1 MCYVSPELMSFVL
14 KMLWRIIPTQLR
26 LPRFKPRLY
35 PTRSGQLCNQG
46 QRPIEET
53 LEHAL
58 GECEANLGLPG
69 RLPQV
74 LQAHQP
80 GACTEVT
87 LDLELE
93 PSLELPMTW
102 VIGTVFHSIVS
113 QHEEERVTIAK
124 TRADVESKCRLGQ
137 ECSVDSSL
145 ANPFTL
151 SEILIRDLF
160 QGA

>member
-26 LPRFKPRLY
+26 LHRFKPRLY
-35 PTRSGQLCNQG
+35 PTPSGQLCNQG

-102 VIGTVFHSIVS
+102 VIGTVLHSIVS
-113 QHEEERVTIAK
+113 QHEEERVTQK
-124 TRADVESKCRLGQ
+124 LGHMSSQ
-137 ECSVDSSL
+137 NSV
-145 ANPFTL
+145 
-151 SEILIRDLF
+151 
-160 QGA
+160 